1 MQVRQRQKGL
11 NAEEIL
17 QQKWAFVDTFLSV
30 NSSPHKQQ
38 QEQEVFKHAAWIPIS
53 PRALSGYRSYSCP
66 RNISSEF

>member
-1 MQVRQRQKGL
+1 MQVRQHQKGL

-38 QEQEVFKHAAWIPIS
+38 QEQEVFKHTA
-53 PRALSGYRSYSCP
+53 
-66 RNISSEF
+66 